1 MVATLVKLRWRLTIN
16 SLRGVWWKILLEAWL
31 FLNLFAFLAFAIGGL
46 FALGMLTWRYTP
58 QVLSVLVTLI
68 VTGWLIFPLLITGAD
83 NSLEP
88 RQLRLWVVPSRK
100 LAAGLIVA
108 AGAGGPG
115 IITGLVLLT
124 TVITWLLHGSVAAAA
139 FALVNMVLAW
149 LTAVIGSRWV
159 VTAAALSYRR
169 RSRELVTSF
178 GILLIIGLAQLPNL
192 FLNLHLDSSLA
203 GWLTLAR
210 YSQYLPTAWA
220 GAAPA
225 QAASGN
231 YLLASA
237 FTVSSALLVGGL
249 CWLWQ
254 RAMTNAMTADVAA
267 NDKGAGKNSELSKV
281 FAAQEFFTKFMP
293 SPAATVCARSLR
305 YLMRDFRLRASF
317 IACIFMIV
325 LFMVVFIGQAQRS
338 GSVIM
343 VYFASLMLS
352 IVMGLSVADD
362 LAIDSTAIHTSLLS
376 GISGLHERL
385 GRLAATVIWQLP
397 LVLVVSLIMP
407 LLSNQ
412 AKHLPILLGLNLA
425 VWGVVVGVAQVLAVV
440 FPYQTNP
447 PEASPFSAKG
457 SGADALLASLAQMGS
472 MLASMLLVTPTI
484 ALSVYCGVSEN
495 FQLAWLCVV
504 LGVVNALIVMVVGV
518 RMGGKLLDG
527 RWARLLFTIS
537 QWPGHT
543 QS

>member
-46 FALGMLTWRYTP
+46 IALGMLGWRYTP
-58 QVLSVLVTLI
+58 QVLSVLVTLT

-149 LTAVIGSRWV
+149 LTAVIGSRWL
-159 VTAAALSYRR
+159 VTAAALGYRR

-192 FLNLHLDSSLA
+192 FFSLHLDSSLS
-203 GWLTLAR
+203 GWLKLAR

-231 YLLASA
+231 YLLATA

-249 CWLWQ
+249 YWLWQ
-254 RAMTNAMTADVAA
+254 RALNKAMTANVTT
-267 NDKGAGKNSELSKV
+267 NDKAAGKNSELSKV

-293 SPAATVCARSLR
+293 SPAATVCTRSLR
-305 YLMRDFRLRASF
+305 YLVRDFRLLLSF
-317 IACIFMIV
+317 VTCIFMIV
-325 LFMVVFIGQAQRS
+325 LFMVVFTGQAQRS
-338 GSVIM
+338 GSAVM
-343 VYFASLMLS
+343 VYFAALMIS
-352 IVMGLSVADD
+352 ITMGLTVSDD
-362 LAIDSTAIHTSLLS
+362 LATDSTAIHTSLLS

-385 GRLAATVIWQLP
+385 GRLVATVIWQLP
-397 LVLVVSLIMP
+397 LVLVVSLIAP

-447 PEASPFSAKG
+447 PEASPFNAKG

-504 LGVVNALIVMVVGV
+504 LGVVNALVVMVVGV

-537 QWPGHT
+537 QRPGHT

>member
-46 FALGMLTWRYTP
+46 IALGMLGWRYTP
-58 QVLSVLVTLI
+58 QVLSVLVTLT

-108 AGAGGPG
+108 AGAGAPG
-115 IITGLVLLT
+115 IITALVLLT

-149 LTAVIGSRWV
+149 LTAVIGSRWL

-169 RSRELVTSF
+169 RSRELATSL
-178 GILLIIGLAQLPNL
+178 GILLIIGLAQIPNL
-192 FLNLHLDSSLA
+192 IFSLHLDSSLT

-231 YLLASA
+231 YLLATA
-237 FTVSSALLVGGL
+237 FTVSSVLLVGGL
-249 CWLWQ
+249 YWLWQ
-254 RAMTNAMTADVAA
+254 RSLNKAMTANVTT

-281 FAAQEFFTKFMP
+281 FAAQELFAKFMP

-305 YLMRDFRLRASF
+305 YLVRDFRLLLSF
-317 IACIFMIV
+317 VTCIFMIV

-343 VYFASLMLS
+343 VYFSSLMIS

-362 LAIDSTAIHTSLLS
+362 LATDSTAIHTSLLS

-385 GRLAATVIWQLP
+385 GRLVATVIWQLP
-397 LVLVVSLIMP
+397 LVVVVSLIAP

-447 PEASPFSAKG
+447 PEASPFNAKG

-472 MLASMLLVTPTI
+472 MLASMLLVAPTI
-484 ALSVYCGVSEN
+484 ALSVYCIVSEN

-504 LGVVNALIVMVVGV
+504 LGVVNALVVMVVGV
-518 RMGGKLLDG
+518 RMGGKLLDR

>member
-46 FALGMLTWRYTP
+46 IALGMLGWRYTP
-58 QVLSVLVTLI
+58 QVLSVLVTLS

-88 RQLRLWVVPSRK
+88 RQLRLWIVPSRK

-159 VTAAALSYRR
+159 VTAAALGYRR

-192 FLNLHLDSSLA
+192 IFSLHLDSSLS
-203 GWLTLAR
+203 GWLKLAR

-237 FTVSSALLVGGL
+237 FTVSSVLLVGGL
-249 CWLWQ
+249 YWLWQ

-305 YLMRDFRLRASF
+305 YLVRDFRLRISF

-343 VYFASLMLS
+343 VYFASLMIS

-362 LAIDSTAIHTSLLS
+362 LATDSTAIHTSLLS

-385 GRLAATVIWQLP
+385 GRLVATAIWQLP
-397 LVLVVSLIMP
+397 LVLVVSLIAP

-425 VWGVVVGVAQVLAVV
+425 VWGVVVGVAQILAVV

-504 LGVVNALIVMVVGV
+504 LGVVNALVVMVVGV

-527 RWARLLFTIS
+527 RWARLLFAIS

>member
-46 FALGMLTWRYTP
+46 IALGMLGWRYTP
-58 QVLSVLVTLI
+58 QVLSVLVTLT
-68 VTGWLIFPLLITGAD
+68 VTGWLIFPLLITGVD

-149 LTAVIGSRWV
+149 LTAVIGSRWL

-169 RSRELVTSF
+169 RSRELATSL
-178 GILLIIGLAQLPNL
+178 GILLIIGLAQIPNL
-192 FLNLHLDSSLA
+192 IFSLHLDSSLS
-203 GWLTLAR
+203 GWLKLAR

-237 FTVSSALLVGGL
+237 FTVSSVLLVGGL
-249 CWLWQ
+249 YWLWQ
-254 RAMTNAMTADVAA
+254 RSLNKAMTANVTT

-281 FAAQEFFTKFMP
+281 FAAQESFAKFMP

-305 YLMRDFRLRASF
+305 YLVRDFRLLLSF
-317 IACIFMIV
+317 VTCIFMIV
-325 LFMVVFIGQAQRS
+325 LFMVVFIGQAHRS
-338 GSVIM
+338 GSVVM
-343 VYFASLMLS
+343 VYFAALMIS
-352 IVMGLSVADD
+352 ITMGLTVSDD
-362 LAIDSTAIHTSLLS
+362 LATDSTAIHTSLLS

-385 GRLAATVIWQLP
+385 GRLVAMVIWQLP
-397 LVLVVSLIMP
+397 LVLVVSLIAP
-407 LLSNQ
+407 LLADQ
-412 AKHLPILLGLNLA
+412 AKHLPVLLGLNLA

-484 ALSVYCGVSEN
+484 ALSVYCIVSEN

-504 LGVVNALIVMVVGV
+504 LGVVNAVVVMVVGV
-518 RMGGKLLDG
+518 RLGGKLLDR

>member
-46 FALGMLTWRYTP
+46 IALGMLGWRYTP
-58 QVLSVLVTLI
+58 QVLSVLVTLT

-124 TVITWLLHGSVAAAA
+124 TVITWLSHGSVVAAA

-149 LTAVIGSRWV
+149 LTAVIGSRWL
-159 VTAAALSYRR
+159 VTAAALGYRR

-178 GILLIIGLAQLPNL
+178 GLLLIIGLAQLPNL
-192 FLNLHLDSSLA
+192 FFSLHLDSSLS
-203 GWLTLAR
+203 GWLKLAR

-237 FTVSSALLVGGL
+237 FTVSSALLVGCL
-249 CWLWQ
+249 YWLWQ

-267 NDKGAGKNSELSKV
+267 NDKGAGK
-281 FAAQEFFTKFMP
+281 
-293 SPAATVCARSLR
+293 TVNLVKCLLR
-305 YLMRDFRLRASF
+305 KN
-317 IACIFMIV
+317 
-325 LFMVVFIGQAQRS
+325 
-338 GSVIM
+338 
-343 VYFASLMLS
+343 
-352 IVMGLSVADD
+352 
-362 LAIDSTAIHTSLLS
+362 SLLNS
-376 GISGLHERL
+376 CPPR
-385 GRLAATVIWQLP
+385 RPRFARAACAI
-397 LVLVVSLIMP
+397 
-407 LLSNQ
+407 
-412 AKHLPILLGLNLA
+412 
-425 VWGVVVGVAQVLAVV
+425 
-440 FPYQTNP
+440 
-447 PEASPFSAKG
+447 
-457 SGADALLASLAQMGS
+457 
-472 MLASMLLVTPTI
+472 
-484 ALSVYCGVSEN
+484 
-495 FQLAWLCVV
+495 
-504 LGVVNALIVMVVGV
+504 
-518 RMGGKLLDG
+518 
-527 RWARLLFTIS
+527 
-537 QWPGHT
+537 
-543 QS
+543 

>member
-46 FALGMLTWRYTP
+46 IALGMLGWRYTP
-58 QVLSVLVTLI
+58 QVLSVLVTLT

-108 AGAGGPG
+108 AGAGAPG
-115 IITGLVLLT
+115 IITALVLLA
-124 TVITWLLHGSVAAAA
+124 TVITWLLHGSVAAAV

-149 LTAVIGSRWV
+149 LTAVIGSRWL
-159 VTAAALSYRR
+159 VTAAALGYRR
-169 RSRELVTSF
+169 RSRELATSL

-192 FLNLHLDSSLA
+192 FFNLHLDSSIS
-203 GWLTLAR
+203 GWLKLAR

-231 YLLASA
+231 YLLATA

-249 CWLWQ
+249 YWLWQ
-254 RAMTNAMTADVAA
+254 RAMTNAMTADVVA

-305 YLMRDFRLRASF
+305 YLVRDFRVRTSF

-338 GSVIM
+338 GSAIM
-343 VYFASLMLS
+343 VYFASLMIS

-362 LAIDSTAIHTSLLS
+362 LATDSTAIHTSLLS

-385 GRLAATVIWQLP
+385 GRLAATAIWQLP

-447 PEASPFSAKG
+447 PEASPFNAKG

-504 LGVVNALIVMVVGV
+504 LGVVNAVVVMVVGV
-518 RMGGKLLDG
+518 RLGGKLLDG

>member
-1 MVATLVKLRWRLTIN
+1 M
-16 SLRGVWWKILLEAWL
+16 
-31 FLNLFAFLAFAIGGL
+31 
-46 FALGMLTWRYTP
+46 LGWRYTP
-58 QVLSVLVTLI
+58 QVLSVLVTLT

-124 TVITWLLHGSVAAAA
+124 TVITWLLHGSVATAA

-149 LTAVIGSRWV
+149 LTAVIGSRWL
-159 VTAAALSYRR
+159 VTAAALGYRR

-192 FLNLHLDSSLA
+192 FFSLHLDSSLS
-203 GWLTLAR
+203 GWLKLAR

-231 YLLASA
+231 YLLATA

-249 CWLWQ
+249 YWLWQ
-254 RAMTNAMTADVAA
+254 RALNKAMTANVTT

-305 YLMRDFRLRASF
+305 YLVRDFRLRISF

-338 GSVIM
+338 GSAIM
-343 VYFASLMLS
+343 VYFASLMIS

-362 LAIDSTAIHTSLLS
+362 LATDSTAIHTSLLS

-385 GRLAATVIWQLP
+385 GRLAATAIWQLP

-447 PEASPFSAKG
+447 PEASPFNAKG

-504 LGVVNALIVMVVGV
+504 LGVVNALVVMVVGV